1 MPKVEKTTEF
11 NATIKVEYENND
23 EIEIDD
29 EVDLDKLEAEYD
41 IYAAECTA
49 AMRLTLDRIDYLR
62 SAISST
68 GKRNPFDQIE
78 RRVKTF
84 KSTKE
89 KCKTRGYELSIDS
102 IRENVKDVAGIR
114 IITKY
119 MDEVE
124 EVKNLI
130 GQLPGVT
137 PVITKDYVTNPKP
150 NGYSSMHVSCLVEIY
165 DPYKGSQ
172 LMPVEIQIRSKAM
185 NLWATLEHDL
195 KYKNPNPSPEVDEKF
210 SKISKILRDFERE
223 AIALRDYQEDEK
235 PVKAKKQLSQLAK
248 KKART

>member
-1 MPKVEKTTEF
+1 MPKTEVTEF
-11 NATIKVEYENND
+11 NATVKVDYRDDD
-23 EIEIDD
+23 EIEI
-29 EVDLDKLEAEYD
+29 ENEIDLDKLEAEYD

-49 AMRLTLDRIDYLR
+49 AMKLTLDRIDYLR

-78 RRVKTF
+78 HRIKTF

-89 KCKTRGYELSIDS
+89 KCKTRGYELNIAS

-114 IITKY
+114 IVTKY

-124 EVKNLI
+124 EVRNLI

-137 PVITKDYVTNPKP
+137 PVITKDYVTTPKP

-195 KYKNPNPSPEVDEKF
+195 KYKNSNPSPEVDEKF
-210 SKISKILRDFERE
+210 AKISKILRDFERE
-223 AIALRDYQEDEK
+223 AIALRDHQEEK
-235 PVKAKKQLSQLAK
+235 KPAKAK